1 MPASVTK
8 IRRISI
14 LKLIRRFF
22 VAVQFLT
29 RLRVRSTLSISEA
42 ELGKAA
48 AFFPLV
54 GVIIGGGAAVVF
66 MLLRFLLPVPAS
78 VLCAIVFAAFITNG
92 FHEDG
97 LADAF
102 DGFGGGWTKDRVLE
116 IMRDSRI
123 GTYGTLALI
132 FLVLGK
138 LTFLSSLPQGQI
150 WRWLIVAH
158 AAARWTTLP
167 LCAWLPYARAE
178 GQGKLVAKQVGNLE
192 IAIATVTLFVTLLLI
207 PWRPALAV
215 FLVTSFVTLLSG
227 LYFRAR
233 LQGITGD
240 CLGATNQITE
250 VGLYMTAVILPRV
263 DLFR

>member
-1 MPASVTK
+1 M
-8 IRRISI
+8 
-14 LKLIRRFF
+14 IRRFL

-29 RLRVRSTLSISEA
+29 RLPVPRSLNSSETDI
-42 ELGKAA
+42 GKAA

-54 GVIIGGGAAVVF
+54 GVIVGGGAA
-66 MLLRFLLPVPAS
+66 LAFLGLHRILPLPAS
-78 VLCAIVFAAFITNG
+78 VFCAIAFAVFITNG

-97 LADAF
+97 LADSF

-132 FLVLGK
+132 FVILGK
-138 LTFLSSLPQGQI
+138 FNFLSVLPQGQI

-158 AAARWTTLP
+158 TASRWTILP
-167 LCAWLPYARAE
+167 LCAYLPYARAE
-178 GQGKLVAKQVGNLE
+178 GQGKLVAKQVGILE
-192 IAIATVTLFVTLLLI
+192 IIVGTVTLLLVLI
-207 PWRPALAV
+207 LLSWQAALVALLATS
-215 FLVTSFVTLLSG
+215 LVTLFSG

-240 CLGATNQITE
+240 CLGAANQLTE
-250 VGLYMTAVILPRV
+250 VGLYLTAVVLLRFNF
-263 DLFR
+263 LR

>member
-1 MPASVTK
+1 M
-8 IRRISI
+8 
-14 LKLIRRFF
+14 IRRFLI
-22 VAVQFLT
+22 AVQFLT
-29 RLRVRSTLSISEA
+29 RLPVPRVLDNSEA

-54 GVIIGGGAAVVF
+54 GVIVGGGAALIF
-66 MLLRFLLPVPAS
+66 TLLQRLLPLPAS

-97 LADAF
+97 LADTF

-132 FLVLGK
+132 FVILGK
-138 LTFLSSLPQGQI
+138 LNFLSMLPQSQI

-158 AAARWTTLP
+158 TAARWTILP
-167 LCAWLPYARAE
+167 LCACLPYARVE
-178 GQGKLVAKQVGNLE
+178 GQGKLVAKQIGGLE
-192 IAIATVTLFVTLLLI
+192 IITGTVTLLVVLLL
-207 PWRPALAV
+207 LAWQAAFGV
-215 FLVTSFVTLLSG
+215 LLVTTFVTLLSG

-240 CLGATNQITE
+240 CLGATNQLTE
-250 VGLYMTAVILPRV
+250 VALYLTAVIIFQFSFLR
-263 DLFR
+263 